1 MAMDCSLSRVSDNR
15 LFYIYAIAL
24 YAGLRMRNPT
34 HAMAIVMSGLILLNM
49 QEGRECSVATPRTD
63 D

>member
-24 YAGLRMRNPT
+24 YAGFRMRNPT
-34 HAMAIVMSGLILLNM
+34 HAMAIVMSGLIILNM
-49 QEGRECSVATPRTD
+49 QYGR
-63 D
+63 

>member
-24 YAGLRMRNPT
+24 YVGLRMRNPA
-34 HAMAIVMSGLILLNM
+34 HAIAIVINGLIMLNM
-49 QEGRECSVATPRTD
+49 Q
-63 D
+63 